1 MNTQIEYLEELRE
14 DLLSAAWEEAD
25 RAPSRRRFRRPRRFS
40 RGNLV
45 AACLALFL
53 VASGGVGWFVL
64 GGGPYDRPL
73 IEALSSG
80 KRPTNDAAS
89 QHEFANQSGDLAQ
102 VAPSTRQSSHDSAY
116 TTTTG
121 AGTAPAPAAAAGAG
135 GGGATAG
142 AEGTSSGRN
151 PSPGSP
157 DGSETSAP
165 SGDFTRIIKTAEV
178 GLVVPTGGSLKD
190 RFDTARAVAHRYSGF
205 VTKSSIQPGKTE
217 QMEIRVPARNF
228 DAAIT
233 ALEKLGSLEHESI
246 KGQDV
251 TAQFVD
257 LQARLSIA
265 QTHRDVLEKLLAKA
279 HSPEQIVRMQNLVD
293 DAQLKVEQLQGEIRL
308 IKNQT
313 SKATI
318 DLSLRMAGVAVP
330 TRGAVDH
337 PGLGSAWA
345 HAIAG
350 FFGVVFAVVVGL
362 GYLVPIAVVLLIV
375 WLVYRRL
382 RRRSSPAFVDD

>member
-14 DLLSAAWEEAD
+14 DLLSAAWREAD
-25 RAPSRRRFRRPRRFS
+25 RAPRRRRFS
-40 RGNLV
+40 RTRRLSRGNLI
-45 AACLALFL
+45 AACLSLFL
-53 VASGGVGWFVL
+53 VVSAGVGWF
-64 GGGPYDRPL
+64 
-73 IEALSSG
+73 AMSG
-80 KRPTNDAAS
+80 SETTATGAAG
-89 QHEFANQSGDLAQ
+89 HARADHRFANQATKSDKNLA
-102 VAPSTRQSSHDSAY
+102 ALEPPAASASPVPA
-116 TTTTG
+116 G
-121 AGTAPAPAAAAGAG
+121 AGTTTHYGAFPGDTNDSAASAGGAVKASNGSGISNAGASSGASTSAPAA
-135 GGGATAG
+135 
-142 AEGTSSGRN
+142 
-151 PSPGSP
+151 
-157 DGSETSAP
+157 
-165 SGDFTRIIKTAEV
+165 DFTRIIKTAEV
-178 GLVVPTGGSLKD
+178 GVVVPTTANLQD
-190 RFDTARAVAHRYSGF
+190 RFDAARSIAHRYGGF
-205 VTKSSIQPGKTE
+205 VTKSSIQPEKTG

-228 DAAIT
+228 DATIT

-265 QTHRDVLEKLLAKA
+265 QTHRDVLVKLLSKA

-318 DLSLRMAGVAVP
+318 DLSMRMVGVALP
-330 TRGAVDH
+330 TQGGVEH

-362 GYLVPIAVVLLIV
+362 GYLVPIAVILVIA
-375 WLVYRRL
+375 WFVYRRL
-382 RRRSSPAFVDD
+382 RHRNPAFVDD

>member
-14 DLLSAAWEEAD
+14 DLLSAAWREAD
-25 RAPSRRRFRRPRRFS
+25 RAPARRRFS
-40 RGNLV
+40 RTRRLSRGKLV
-45 AACLALFL
+45 AAMAAVTLVLAGGIGWYTLFG
-53 VASGGVGWFVL
+53 AGVESLHSYRAFA
-64 GGGPYDRPL
+64 PTTDRP
-73 IEALSSG
+73 SSS
-80 KRPTNDAAS
+80 N
-89 QHEFANQSGDLAQ
+89 
-102 VAPSTRQSSHDSAY
+102 DSAAKSD
-116 TTTTG
+116 G
-121 AGTAPAPAAAAGAG
+121 NLDFHAAVPSPVPAPANQQNGAGAAYAG
-135 GGGATAG
+135 TAG
-142 AEGTSSGRN
+142 AEGPPLTQVRPQHAG
-151 PSPGSP
+151 GQQTA
-157 DGSETSAP
+157 TSAP
-165 SGDFTRIIKTAEV
+165 AADYTRIIKTAEV
-178 GLVVPTGGSLKD
+178 GLIVPTGGSLKD
-190 RFDTARAVAHRYSGF
+190 RFDSARGVAHRYGGF
-205 VTKSSIQPGKTE
+205 VEKSSIQPGKTG

-228 DAAIT
+228 DATIT

-265 QTHRDVLEKLLAKA
+265 QTHRDVLVKLLSKA
-279 HSPEQIVRMQNLVD
+279 HSPEQFVRMQNLVD

-318 DLSLRMAGVAVP
+318 DLSMRMAGVAVP
-330 TRGAVDH
+330 THGAVEH

-362 GYLVPIAVVLLIV
+362 GYLVPIAVVLLIGWV
-375 WLVYRRL
+375 VVRRF
-382 RRRSSPAFVDD
+382 RRRTPALIDE

>member
-14 DLLSAAWEEAD
+14 DLLSAAWREAE
-25 RAPSRRRFRRPRRFS
+25 RPGRRRFS
-40 RGNLV
+40 RTRRLSRGNLI
-45 AACLALFL
+45 AACLTLFL
-53 VASGGVGWFVL
+53 VVSAGVGWYTMRGNETVAS
-64 GGGPYDRPL
+64 GTSARPL
-73 IEALSSG
+73 AGE
-80 KRPTNDAAS
+80 PTKQAARS
-89 QHEFANQSGDLAQ
+89 QGDLGAITPPH
-102 VAPSTRQSSHDSAY
+102 VPAPVDQQN
-116 TTTTG
+116 G
-121 AGTAPAPAAAAGAG
+121 AGQSYAGAAG
-135 GGGATAG
+135 GGGAWIGAEKAVGAENGGGNDASGASTAG
-142 AEGTSSGRN
+142 AE
-151 PSPGSP
+151 
-157 DGSETSAP
+157 TSAP
-165 SGDFTRIIKTAEV
+165 AADFTRIIKTAEV
-178 GLVVPTGGSLKD
+178 GVVLPTTASLQD
-190 RFDTARAVAHRYSGF
+190 RFDAARSIAHRYSGF
-205 VTKSSIQPGKTE
+205 VTKSSIQPGKTG

-228 DAAIT
+228 DATIT

-265 QTHRDVLEKLLAKA
+265 QTHRDVLVKLLSKA

-318 DLSLRMAGVAVP
+318 DLSMRMAGVALP
-330 TRGAVDH
+330 TQGAVDH
-337 PGLGSAWA
+337 PGLGNAWA

-362 GYLVPIAVVLLIV
+362 GYLIPIAVLLLIA
-375 WLVYRRL
+375 WLVVRRF
-382 RRRSSPAFVDD
+382 RRRSPAFVDD

>member
-1 MNTQIEYLEELRE
+1 MNTQIEYMKELRE
-14 DLLSAAWEEAD
+14 DLLSAAWREAD
-25 RAPSRRRFRRPRRFS
+25 RPSRRRFSRTRRLS
-40 RGNLV
+40 RGNLI
-45 AACLALFL
+45 AACLATFL
-53 VASGGVGWFVL
+53 VLSAGIGWFALGGGNTLDALRPQTQALSKQVADLPRPEPTSVPGAGHFAGLTPQGNQGYASGGGTTAGAQSAAGGCEACAGAEKAVGAE
-64 GGGPYDRPL
+64 GEGAHNASGP
-73 IEALSSG
+73 
-80 KRPTNDAAS
+80 
-89 QHEFANQSGDLAQ
+89 
-102 VAPSTRQSSHDSAY
+102 
-116 TTTTG
+116 
-121 AGTAPAPAAAAGAG
+121 AAAGA
-135 GGGATAG
+135 
-142 AEGTSSGRN
+142 
-151 PSPGSP
+151 
-157 DGSETSAP
+157 ETSAP
-165 SGDFTRIIKTAEV
+165 AADFTRIIKTAQV
-178 GLVVPTGGSLKD
+178 GVVVPTTANLQD
-190 RFDTARAVAHRYSGF
+190 RFDAARSIAHRYSGF
-205 VTKSSIQPGKTE
+205 VTKSSIQPEKTG

-265 QTHRDVLEKLLAKA
+265 QTHRDVLVKLLSKA
-279 HSPEQIVRMQNLVD
+279 HSPSEIVRMQNLVD
-293 DAQLKVEQLQGEIRL
+293 EAQLKVEQLQGEIRL

-330 TRGAVDH
+330 TRGAVEH

-362 GYLVPIAVVLLIV
+362 GYLVPIAVVLLIA
-375 WLVYRRL
+375 WFVYRRL
-382 RRRSSPAFVDD
+382 RRRNPAFVEE